1 MNNLS
6 LGPFLGF
13 GWSIVLCKRWGS
25 LIVNS
30 KNVDVR
36 AQMKFL
42 RQPGHSTRRH
52 LTFPALFE
60 GYLSWRGKMVQ
71 IILMTFIRLW
81 LLRCRPEHTR
91 TAELMSGD
99 NTAHLGWAEIKGF
112 YMTAH
117 CCIGSSGSVATQ
129 HHFKELKRH
138 NLKDSGLENGYHC
151 FQHRCGYHEQCKAC
165 SCDKIGHQLRNCSSD
180 KWLPGVA
187 FPGNVSMLAR

>member
-6 LGPFLGF
+6 L

-36 AQMKFL
+36 DKMKFL

-52 LTFPALFE
+52 LTFPELFE

-99 NTAHLGWAEIKGF
+99 NTAHLGWAEINLHEQWRL
-112 YMTAH
+112 TAELDQVKMLQH
-117 CCIGSSGSVATQ
+117 NTILRSGNATTS
-129 HHFKELKRH
+129 
-138 NLKDSGLENGYHC
+138 KDGGLENGYHC